1 MNEETMKKLFP
12 AERDAVEQGLCP
24 FCGKPVKIEDFTE
37 GTLEIKEFELSG
49 MCQTCQSDFFRDPE
63 A

>member
-1 MNEETMKKLFP
+1 MNKEIMKKLFP
-12 AERDAVEQGLCP
+12 GEMDSVEKGLCP

-49 MCQTCQSDFFRDPE
+49 MCKKCMDEMFG
-63 A
+63 